1 LQVRG
6 NDCKAADAVAD
17 CPADLLHKLLKAERP
32 SQYWAADF
40 TYVANWP
47 IHEAE
52 EPDLA
57 GLVFL
62 WESELRI
69 FTVRNPSW
77 KGKFVLLADVRSS
90 DRFCRLLDK
99 YKNVKAQNLLIFM

>member
-62 WESELRI
+62 WESEFAAFSPFEILPGRA
-69 FTVRNPSW
+69 S
-77 KGKFVLLADVRSS
+77 LY
-90 DRFCRLLDK
+90 C
-99 YKNVKAQNLLIFM
+99 